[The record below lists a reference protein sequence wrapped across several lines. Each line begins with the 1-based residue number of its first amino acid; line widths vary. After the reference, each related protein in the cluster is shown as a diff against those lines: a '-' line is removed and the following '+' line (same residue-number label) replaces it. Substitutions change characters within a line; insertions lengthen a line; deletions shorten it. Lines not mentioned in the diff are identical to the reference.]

1 MVYKVTI
8 TALLMTLIFLQSTG
22 SYVDQTNSYS
32 NYYEG
37 MQVKQTGLLGV
48 GLIKMPERPQTEAFK
63 AHDEYMKQKS
73 DEYDKLHPS
82 CKKTLSLIIW
92 IT

>member
-1 MVYKVTI
+1 
-8 TALLMTLIFLQSTG
+8 MTLIFLQSTG

-48 GLIKMPERPQTEAFK
+48 GLIKMPERP
-63 AHDEYMKQKS
+63 
-73 DEYDKLHPS
+73 
-82 CKKTLSLIIW
+82 
-92 IT
+92 